1 LTAIYSYLQTCSFC
15 LNELDIGIFVTCW
28 SASRG
33 SVWLS

>member
-1 LTAIYSYLQTCSFC
+1 